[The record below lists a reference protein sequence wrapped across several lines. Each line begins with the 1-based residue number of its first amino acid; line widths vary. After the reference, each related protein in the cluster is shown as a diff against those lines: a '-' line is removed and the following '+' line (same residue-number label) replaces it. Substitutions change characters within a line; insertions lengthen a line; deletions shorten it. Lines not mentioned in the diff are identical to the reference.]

1 MAPHEA
7 QMASHN
13 KGFCLIVHQVTAVRD
28 EGLLAFGFRCD
39 VSDNAQVEELAS
51 RVADEVGSVN
61 IVFNNAGVRLVRPF
75 FQHTPEQ
82 IERIVQV
89 NLMGQVR
96 IEPSWNRTE
105 R

>member
-1 MAPHEA
+1 M
-7 QMASHN
+7 Q
-13 KGFCLIVHQVTAVRD
+13 
-28 EGLLAFGFRCD
+28 
-39 VSDNAQVEELAS
+39 
-51 RVADEVGSVN
+51 VGSVN

-96 IEPSWNRTE
+96 RIELS
-105 R
+105 